1 MYYTFVSANL
11 QVVPSPSWADAG
23 FLGVYP
29 AAYTALGLLV
39 RSRVTRFSRS
49 VWLDGVIAGLTVGAL
64 AVAFVFEAVAAK
76 ATGGL
81 APIATNLAYPIA
93 DALLIAIVIGVLALR
108 SWSIDLGWLL
118 IGAGF
123 GVFAVSDSAYL
134 LRVAAGS
141 YAYGTWLDL
150 GWLAGFVLLANA
162 AWTKPSKSTVRSFE
176 GRRVFILPAFFA
188 LCCLGLVIVDHFRSL
203 STFGI
208 ALVWL
213 ALAFVVVRMALTFE
227 EHLELVSTFRI
238 RSLTDPLTMLGNR
251 RAMLME
257 LSAILEATPLE
268 PHLLLLFDLN
278 GFKNYNDTYG
288 HLAGDALLHRLGL
301 RLQSAVSGRGNA
313 FRLGGDEFCVILPGT
328 HQDLEWARAATAASL
343 RESGEGFTI
352 TCAIGHA
359 ELPADGRAPDD
370 VLRVADHR
378 MYASKESRLTDAEST
393 RVLVQAL
400 AERDQGLGAHIGK
413 VARLAAL
420 TASAAGLSEAEA
432 NLARLAAELHD
443 VGKLAIPEN
452 ILAKPGPLDA
462 DEWQLVRQH
471 TLIGQRII
479 AAAPGLESVA
489 QTVRSSHERW
499 DGNGYPDGLAG
510 EDIPAPARVIAICDA
525 YDAMTAQRTY
535 RETMSHGEAIDEL
548 RRQAGKQFDPT
559 YVELFVRAL
568 EALEQRE
575 VLPVRAVA
583 P

>member
-1 MYYTFVSANL
+1 
-11 QVVPSPSWADAG
+11 
-23 FLGVYP
+23 
-29 AAYTALGLLV
+29 
-39 RSRVTRFSRS
+39 
-49 VWLDGVIAGLTVGAL
+49 
-64 AVAFVFEAVAAK
+64 VAFVFEAVASQAS
-76 ATGGL
+76 GGL

-93 DALLIAIVIGVLALR
+93 DALLIAIVIGVLAVR
-108 SWSIDLGWLL
+108 SWSIDQGWLL

-141 YAYGTWLDL
+141 YQYGTWLDL

-162 AWTKPSKSTVRSFE
+162 AWTKPSQAAVRAFE

-188 LCCLGLVIVDHFRSL
+188 LCCLALVIVDHFRSL
-203 STFGI
+203 STYGI

-213 ALAFVVVRMALTFE
+213 ALGFVVVRMALTFE

-238 RSLTDPLTMLGNR
+238 RSLTDPLTLLGNR

-257 LSAILEATPLE
+257 LSAILESEPLE

-288 HLAGDALLHRLGL
+288 HLAGDALLHRLGV
-301 RLQSAVSGRGNA
+301 RLQSAVSGRGSA

-378 MYASKESRLTDAEST
+378 MYASKEVRLTDAEST

-400 AERDQGLGAHIGK
+400 AERDQGLGTHIGK

-420 TASAAGLSEAEA
+420 TASAAGLTDAEA

-499 DGNGYPDGLAG
+499 PLGERDPGAG
-510 EDIPAPARVIAICDA
+510 AGDRD
-525 YDAMTAQRTY
+525 
-535 RETMSHGEAIDEL
+535 L
-548 RRQAGKQFDPT
+548 RRVRRDDREAHLPGNDDPRRGDRGTASPGGQAVRPPLRGALRPGARSARAACAGLRARSRSVAGGFTPRGRGAGSGRRTGDAGGACRLVPAARPDEHDG
-559 YVELFVRAL
+559 ELAL
-568 EALEQRE
+568 FFSKSRFFPKVQGR
-575 VLPVRAVA
+575 RRR
-583 P
+583 